1 MCSFFPFMDFF
12 SFLSP
17 FYVRDDSLQSL
28 EMKMPLLHDHEGR
41 LRRLCRRQRFRLYW
55 HVWRTSWEKKTLFKS
70 FHWVLLCWIV
80 LHSADQ
86 AITVKALKWIWLS
99 SEWHNFKKKKRR
111 FLSELFHIFLFY
123 NLLHWLQSLTYWH
136 FSKFEFSQPQ
146 WMRNILHFFWQTNK
160 SLVIIGLYSMSFSF
174 LIFFP
179 EWKKWLSFCQL
190 AQWWCCIMEETSL
203 HVQAS
208 IHKLFS
214 WMSNCHT
221 DLDMYILFKISH

>member
-111 FLSELFHIFLFY
+111 FSSELFYIFLFY

-146 WMRNILHFFWQTNK
+146 WMRNILHFILTNQQITGNNWSIFNVFFIFNFFSWMK
-160 SLVIIGLYSMSFSF
+160 KVTILLSASTVVMLYNGGNKFA
-174 LIFFP
+174 
-179 EWKKWLSFCQL
+179 C
-190 AQWWCCIMEETSL
+190 TSL
-203 HVQAS
+203 HS
-208 IHKLFS
+208 
-214 WMSNCHT
+214 
-221 DLDMYILFKISH
+221 